1 MISMDEIIVKT
12 GQQGIEP
19 PLSPEEQ
26 LLLQQQLLSLLA
38 RQTAHYTAGESSS
51 VPVETAERLLRSIC
65 FTLHIHPESDSGE
78 YRALLG
84 QDMGVLLARGIEQ
97 LQQKLA
103 DGQALWTALV
113 THLPPVTNIA
123 LRDTLQSI
131 GTFWGRY
138 DLRFLAQEIPCD
150 IDYQL
155 ARPVPE
161 TLQGVDYVNRY
172 LQHLAIESDFLC
184 RFRKEALVP
193 LLRAYCPDYNGLL
206 INLYEPAAANA
217 VGLALLGESPE
228 MLDIAPEVRGEL
240 EELFAHQTKQEIRE
254 TLAAGARQLAD
265 MLAIQSPMAREYLRG
280 CTEDL
285 APRIA
290 TARDH
295 GGLSG
300 IFLSARK

>member
-1 MISMDEIIVKT
+1 MDDIIAQT

-26 LLLQQQLLSLLA
+26 LLLQQKLLSLLA
-38 RQTAHYTAGESSS
+38 RQTARYTAGDSSS

-65 FTLHIHPESDSGE
+65 FTLQIQPESCSGE
-78 YRALLG
+78 YRALLN
-84 QDMGVLLARGIEQ
+84 QDLGVLLVRGMEQ
-97 LQQKLA
+97 LQQKLE

-113 THLPPVTNIA
+113 THLPLVTNIA
-123 LRDTLQSI
+123 LNDTLQSI
-131 GTFWGRY
+131 GTFWKRY
-138 DLRFLAQEIPCD
+138 DLRFFAQEIPCD

-161 TLQGVDYVNRY
+161 TLLGIDYINRY
-172 LQHLAIESDFLC
+172 LQHLAMESDFLHH
-184 RFRKEALVP
+184 FRKEALVP
-193 LLRAYCPDYNGLL
+193 LLRAYTPDYYGLL

-217 VGLALLGESPE
+217 VGLALLGQRPDE
-228 MLDIAPEVRGEL
+228 LDIPPDARGEL
-240 EELFAHQTKQEIRE
+240 EELFAHKTMQEIRE

-265 MLAIQSPMAREYLRG
+265 MLAIQSPMAREYLRD
-280 CTEDL
+280 CAKDL

-290 TARDH
+290 TTRDH